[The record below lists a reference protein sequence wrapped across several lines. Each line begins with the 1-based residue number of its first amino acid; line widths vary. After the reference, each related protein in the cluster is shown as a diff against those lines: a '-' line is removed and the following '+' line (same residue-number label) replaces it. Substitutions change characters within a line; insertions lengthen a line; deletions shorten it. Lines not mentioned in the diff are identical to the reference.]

1 MPLLSRQAAIAAQAF
16 GLNGNIKV
24 KFAKQEYTTAGS
36 YTFTVPPGNTSLII
50 TASGAGA
57 AGQLSYWAGPPTNW
71 VQSNGAAG
79 GNTTVTNGTF
89 NITANGGAGGYGS
102 AAGGTVSI
110 SGATST
116 TLNQTGGGPS
126 GGTGGSS
133 YYGSGST
140 QGGSFSKPATPTY
153 SAGGGAGF
161 QNIGGVPTP
170 PDNYGGSAGGTGI
183 IVVPVIPGQII
194 NITVGAGATGGSVNY
209 TKGSNYGSYAG
220 NGGVGYAS
228 IEMT

>member
-36 YTFTVPPGNTSLII
+36 YTFTVPPGNTSLTI
-50 TASGAGA
+50 TASGGGA
-57 AGQLSYWAGPPTNW
+57 AGQASVFGNGNWTSINGPAG
-71 VQSNGAAG
+71 S
-79 GNTTVTNGTF
+79 NTTVTNSVFTV
-89 NITANGGAGGYGS
+89 TANGGAGGYNG

-110 SGATST
+110 TGATST
-116 TLNQTGGGPS
+116 TLNQTGGSPS

-133 YYGSGST
+133 YYGSGASGP
-140 QGGSFSKPATPTY
+140 GGDFSRPATPTY
-153 SAGGGAGF
+153 SAGGGAGY
-161 QNIGGVPTP
+161 QNSGGSPTP
-170 PDNYGGSAGGTGI
+170 PNNYGGSAGGTGI
-183 IVVPVIPGQII
+183 VVVPVIPGQVI
-194 NITVGAGATGGSVNY
+194 NITVGAGGTGLTIDY
-209 TKGSNYGSYAG
+209 TKGANHGSYSG

>member
-50 TASGAGA
+50 TASGGGA
-57 AGQLSYWAGPPTNW
+57 AGQTSSFGNGNW
-71 VQSNGAAG
+71 TQYNGGAG
-79 GNTTVTNGTF
+79 GNTTVTNSIF
-89 NITANGGAGGYGS
+89 NITANGGAGGYNG

-110 SGATST
+110 TGATST
-116 TLNQTGGGPS
+116 TLNQSGNSPS

-133 YYGSGST
+133 YYGSGSG
-140 QGGSFSKPATPTY
+140 QGGDFSRPATPTY
-153 SAGGGAGF
+153 SAGGGAGY
-161 QNIGGVPTP
+161 QNSGGTPTP
-170 PDNYGGSAGGTGI
+170 PNNYGGSAGGTGI
-183 IVVPVIPGQII
+183 AVVPVIPGQVI
-194 NITVGAGATGGSVNY
+194 NITVGSGATGNTNDY
-209 TKGSNYGSYAG
+209 TKGNPHGSYSG